1 MAAKR
6 NIIITTLAV
15 IVPVVII
22 ACVLL
27 ITFVVMPNANSGE
40 VIVIRIGSSNITKE
54 TEQVRPQNNQLF
66 VVGLV
71 FACGLFVFLLVAII
85 IAFILAKQARG
96 YVIGSEN
103 LESNLVD
110 TTGNEFRQLTD
121 HKFGGKGDQ
130 TNVNGTA
137 TSDAA
142 KRHSSPVIKSAA
154 PSSSQNLNLAG
165 NLDSNSPHE
174 SGCIQKVRP
183 QSYGTLSRT
192 RLMSSV
198 DEDGYYIDKFD
209 YNLGDISPTDENDGN
224 VIDDEVQSIL
234 TNLEEDLQG
243 DIEKLQN
250 KTPLKRQLTKQDT
263 FESLPP
269 LKSFDNYLTLVRI
282 DSASNFDSVLEQSGL
297 QEETPEES
305 GNKKEEDLQ
314 KE

>member
-243 DIEKLQN
+243 DIEKLQS